1 MTRYVAGDVVW
12 ISPCESG
19 DWLVEDEAV
28 VLEDFGDGYRVLQ
41 ESERVPSWGSGH
53 FVQDSEL
60 ERAEELMA
68 A

>member
-1 MTRYVAGDVVW
+1 MTRYKAGDVVW
-12 ISPCESG
+12 VSPDESG

-41 ESERVPSWGSGH
+41 ESERVPSYGSGH

-60 ERAEELMA
+60 ERLEELLA

>member
-1 MTRYVAGDVVW
+1 MGRHKVGDVIWV
-12 ISPCESG
+12 SPAQSG
-19 DWLVEDEAV
+19 EWLTEDEAL

-41 ESERVPSWGSGH
+41 ESERVPSYGSGH

-60 ERAEELMA
+60 ERLEGLKA

>member
-1 MTRYVAGDVVW
+1 MTRYKVGDVVW
-12 ISPCESG
+12 VSPGESG

-41 ESERVPSWGSGH
+41 ESERVPSYGSGH

-60 ERAEELMA
+60 ERAEELLA